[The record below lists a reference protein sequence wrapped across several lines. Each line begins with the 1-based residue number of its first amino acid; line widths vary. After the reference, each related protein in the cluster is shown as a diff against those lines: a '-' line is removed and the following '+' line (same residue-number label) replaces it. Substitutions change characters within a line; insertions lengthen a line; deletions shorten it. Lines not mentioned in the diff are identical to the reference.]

1 LWHLNLEVFQ
11 VCSPELLELWR
22 ERVAAVEQSGTT
34 AQAWCQQNGIR
45 PNLFYYWK
53 HQLSRIHNNVP
64 KADWLPAVVNEQLAE
79 RAQDNITLRVSGVV
93 IEVSSGFNPALL
105 RAVVLALGSEQC

>member
-1 LWHLNLEVFQ
+1 M
-11 VCSPELLELWR
+11 CSPDLLELWR
-22 ERVAAVEQSGTT
+22 ERIAAVQHSGIT
-34 AQAWCQQNGIR
+34 AKQWCQQNAIR

-53 HQLSRIHNNVP
+53 HQISRVQNDVP
-64 KADWLPAVVNEQLAE
+64 KMDWIPAVVNEQP
-79 RAQDNITLRVSGVV
+79 AQCGQDSITLRVAGVV